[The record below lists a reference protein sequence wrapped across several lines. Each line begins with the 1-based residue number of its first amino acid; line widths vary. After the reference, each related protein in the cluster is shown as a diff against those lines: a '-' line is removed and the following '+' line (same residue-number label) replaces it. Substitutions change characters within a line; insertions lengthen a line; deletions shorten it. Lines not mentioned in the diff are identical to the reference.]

1 MTRRRA
7 AAFAAAIA
15 TTFAACSGGG
25 TPGQGS
31 SGSEEILVGEF
42 SSLTG
47 STATFGQ
54 STHNGITLAF
64 DEINAAGGVL
74 GKKLKVLVEDD
85 QSKPEEAATA
95 VQKLISSNRVVAVLG
110 EVASSRTLAAAPI
123 AQSNKVP
130 LISPS
135 STNPKVTEVGDYIF
149 RVCFIDPFQGAVMAK
164 FAANTLKLKKVAILY
179 DVRND
184 YSVGLRNFFSETY
197 RGLGGQIV
205 GEQVFSEGDSD
216 FRAQLTQLKS
226 LSPEAIYVPGYY
238 TEAGTISRQA
248 RELGITV
255 PLMGGDGWDSPKL
268 TEIGGKSI
276 EGSYLSN
283 HYSVDDPSPA
293 IQKFVGDYKARFGAT
308 PDALAAL
315 GYDAAKVLADAFKRA
330 GTTDGPKVR
339 DAIAATKG
347 FVGVTGSITIDDKRN
362 AVKPAVVLK
371 VVDGKFQYVETI
383 AP

>member
-25 TPGQGS
+25 TSGQG
-31 SGSEEILVGEF
+31 GSEEILVGEF

-47 STATFGQ
+47 GTATFGQ

-95 VQKLISSNRVVAVLG
+95 VQKLISQNRVVAVLG

-135 STNPKVTEVGDYIF
+135 STNPKVTEIGDYIF

-164 FAANTLKLKKVAILY
+164 FAANSLKLKKVAILY

-197 RGLGGQIV
+197 KGLGGEII

-226 LSPEAIYVPGYY
+226 LKPEAIYVPGYY

-268 TEIGGKSI
+268 TEIGGQAI

-330 GTTDGPKVR
+330 GTTEGPKVR
-339 DAIAATKG
+339 DAIAQTKG
-347 FVGVTGSITIDDKRN
+347 FVGVTGSISIDDKRN

-371 VVDGKFQYVETI
+371 VVNGKFQYVETI

>member
-7 AAFAAAIA
+7 ASIAAAIA
-15 TTFAACSGGG
+15 FTFAACSGGG

-31 SGSEEILVGEF
+31 AASEEILVGEF

-47 STATFGQ
+47 GTATFGQ

-95 VQKLISSNRVVAVLG
+95 VQKLISQNRVVAVLG

-123 AQSNKVP
+123 AQSNKIP

-184 YSVGLRNFFSETY
+184 YSVGLRKFFSETFT
-197 RGLGGQIV
+197 GLGGQVI

-226 LSPEAIYVPGYY
+226 LKPEAIYVPGYY
-238 TEAGTISRQA
+238 TEAGTVARQA

-268 TEIGGKSI
+268 TEIGGQAI

-330 GTTDGPKVR
+330 GTTEGSKVR
-339 DAIAATKG
+339 DAIAQTKG
-347 FVGVTGSITIDDKRN
+347 FTAVTGSISIDDKRN

-371 VVDGKFQYVETI
+371 VVNGKFQYVETI

>member
-7 AAFAAAIA
+7 AALAAAIA

-25 TPGQGS
+25 TSGQGS
-31 SGSEEILVGEF
+31 AGSDEILVGEF
-42 SSLTG
+42 GSLTG
-47 STATFGQ
+47 GTATFGQ
-54 STHNGITLAF
+54 STHNGITMAF

-95 VQKLISSNRVVAVLG
+95 VQKLISQNRVVAVLG

-123 AQSNKVP
+123 AQNAKVP

-179 DVRND
+179 DVRAD
-184 YSVGLRNFFSETY
+184 YSVGLRAFFSETFK
-197 RGLGGQIV
+197 GLGGEII

-226 LSPEAIYVPGYY
+226 LKPEAIYVPGYY
-238 TEAGTISRQA
+238 TEVGTISRQA

-268 TEIGGKSI
+268 TEIGGKAI

-347 FVGVTGSITIDDKRN
+347 FVGVTGSITIDEKRN

>member
-7 AAFAAAIA
+7 AALAAAIA

-25 TPGQGS
+25 TSGQGA
-31 SGSEEILVGEF
+31 SEEILVGEF

-47 STATFGQ
+47 GTATFGQ

-95 VQKLISSNRVVAVLG
+95 VQKLISQNRVVAVLG

-184 YSVGLRNFFSETY
+184 YSVGLRNFFSETF
-197 RGLGGQIV
+197 RGLGGEVI

-226 LSPEAIYVPGYY
+226 LQPEAIYVPGYY

-268 TEIGGKSI
+268 TEIGGKAI

-347 FVGVTGSITIDDKRN
+347 FVGVTGSITIDEKRN

>member
-15 TTFAACSGGG
+15 TTLAACSGGG
-25 TPGQGS
+25 TSGQG
-31 SGSEEILVGEF
+31 GSEEILVGEF
-42 SSLTG
+42 GSLTG
-47 STATFGQ
+47 GTATFGQ
-54 STHNGITLAF
+54 STHNGVTMAF

-95 VQKLISSNRVVAVLG
+95 VQKLIGQNRVVAVLG

-123 AQSNKVP
+123 AQANKVP

-179 DVRND
+179 DVRSD
-184 YSVGLRNFFSETY
+184 YSVGLRSFFSETFK
-197 RGLGGQIV
+197 GLGGEVI

-226 LSPEAIYVPGYY
+226 LKPEAIYVPGYY
-238 TEAGTISRQA
+238 TEVGTISRQA

-268 TEIGGKSI
+268 TEIGGKAI

-330 GTTDGPKVR
+330 GTTEGAKVR
-339 DAIAATKG
+339 DAIAQTKS
-347 FVGVTGSITIDDKRN
+347 FTGVTGSITIDDKRN

>member
-7 AAFAAAIA
+7 ASIAAAIA
-15 TTFAACSGGG
+15 FTFAACSGGG
-25 TPGQGS
+25 SGQGA
-31 SGSEEILVGEF
+31 SEEILVGEF

-47 STATFGQ
+47 GTATFGQ

-95 VQKLISSNRVVAVLG
+95 VQKLISQNRVVAVLG

-184 YSVGLRNFFSETY
+184 YSVGLTKFFTETFK
-197 RGLGGQIV
+197 GLGGEIV

-226 LSPEAIYVPGYY
+226 LKPEAIYVPGYY

-268 TEIGGKSI
+268 TEIGGKAI

-293 IQKFVGDYKARFGAT
+293 IQKFVGDYKSRFGAT

-347 FVGVTGSITIDDKRN
+347 FVGVTGSITIDERRN

-371 VVDGKFQYVETI
+371 VVNGKFQYVETI

>member
-15 TTFAACSGGG
+15 TTLAACSGGG
-25 TPGQGS
+25 TSGQG
-31 SGSEEILVGEF
+31 GSEEILVGEF
-42 SSLTG
+42 GSLTG
-47 STATFGQ
+47 GTATFGQ
-54 STHNGITLAF
+54 STHNGVTMAF

-95 VQKLISSNRVVAVLG
+95 VQKLIGQNRVVAVLG

-123 AQSNKVP
+123 AQANKVP

-164 FAANTLKLKKVAILY
+164 FAANTLKLKKVAVLY
-179 DVRND
+179 DVRSD
-184 YSVGLRNFFSETY
+184 YSVGLRSFFSETFK
-197 RGLGGQIV
+197 GLGGEVI

-226 LSPEAIYVPGYY
+226 LKPEAIYVPGYY
-238 TEAGTISRQA
+238 TEVGTISRQA

-268 TEIGGKSI
+268 TEIGGKAI

-330 GTTDGPKVR
+330 GTTEGAKVR
-339 DAIAATKG
+339 DAIAQTKA
-347 FVGVTGSITIDDKRN
+347 FTGVTGSITIDDKRN

>member
-15 TTFAACSGGG
+15 TTLAACSGGG
-25 TPGQGS
+25 TSGQG
-31 SGSEEILVGEF
+31 GSEEILVGEF

-47 STATFGQ
+47 GTATFGQ

-95 VQKLISSNRVVAVLG
+95 VQKLISQNRVVAVLG

-184 YSVGLRNFFSETY
+184 YSVGLRNFFSETFK
-197 RGLGGQIV
+197 GLGGEVI

-226 LSPEAIYVPGYY
+226 LKPEAIYVPGYY

-268 TEIGGKSI
+268 TEIGGKAI

-330 GTTDGPKVR
+330 GTTCLLYTSPSPR
-339 DAIAATKG
+339 D
-347 FVGVTGSITIDDKRN
+347 S
-362 AVKPAVVLK
+362 
-371 VVDGKFQYVETI
+371 
-383 AP
+383 